1 MLRATKT
8 ALGDWLVQN
17 CNVGRKEATELE
29 DRLRK
34 KCFIESVGSL
44 RQCAFSTPDV
54 LDCLKLSKSFE
65 LILFD
70 QLGAKTSKP
79 LTDVTVSEVSVMLQ
93 NVFPEQQQYSAALFR
108 SRISGFVLSTATT
121 CQRLMELGIREREHA
136 LRLLGHLSTWGK
148 SGVPNHYLRVAS
160 FTSANSPITVI

>member
-1 MLRATKT
+1 MKT
-8 ALGDWLVQN
+8 SLGDWLVQN
-17 CNVGRKEATELE
+17 CNVSHKEATELE

-44 RQCAFSTPDV
+44 RQCASTTPDV

-65 LILFD
+65 LVLFD
-70 QLGAKTSKP
+70 RLGAKGSKP

-93 NVFPEQQQYSAALFR
+93 NVFPEHQQYSDALFR

-121 CQRLMELGIREREHA
+121 CQRLMELGIGESEHA
-136 LRLLGHLSTWGK
+136 LRLLGHLSTWK
-148 SGVPNHYLRVAS
+148 ESGVPNHYLRVAVTAS
-160 FTSANSPITVI
+160 VKSPVTVLY